1 MEEAIAAAPPLPNEY
16 YDVPGRGVRNISRNR
31 RTTDDRRPLM
41 AALMRIQAT
50 PSAWFSL
57 SSLVFLWGSPVT
69 GRRSVPNQVRLPSL
83 PMAKSGK
90 LQTSLEYA
98 LARAILSGLGILPR
112 RAAIAIGLTV
122 GRIGYFLSGSLRR
135 TGIRNLEIAFPEMA
149 EDERRRILRG
159 CFESLGR
166 LLGEFSQLARATPE
180 KLRKLIEYDEVGL
193 AHLREAEKNKR
204 GVIFLT
210 GHLGVWELHS
220 FGWSALEYPLS
231 FLVRPL
237 DNPRVE
243 EMVEG
248 IRTRFG
254 NRAIDKQSAARQALR
269 VLRQGGTLGILSDLN
284 TQTREGVFVPFFGK
298 LACTTAGI
306 ATLALKTDAVV
317 IPTCAVWDRKRKRYF
332 FHGDPPVELV
342 RTGDHNKDVEVNTA
356 RFAAAVERMIR
367 LYPDQWLWIHKRW
380 KTRPEGEV
388 DVYKQARGEKGN
400 G

>member
-1 MEEAIAAAPPLPNEY
+1 MSRAAAF
-16 YDVPGRGVRNISRNR
+16 NISRNR
-31 RTTDDRRPLM
+31 RTTDDRRLTIQELQPEDLTAPIQSGHCFGM
-41 AALMRIQAT
+41 QALAFCH
-50 PSAWFSL
+50 PSSIR
-57 SSLVFLWGSPVT
+57 
-69 GRRSVPNQVRLPSL
+69 GRRSIVSRVRLPSL
-83 PMAKSGK
+83 PMAKPGK

-98 LARAILSGLGILPR
+98 LARAILSSLGILPR
-112 RAAIAIGLTV
+112 RAAVAIGLTV
-122 GRIGYFLSGSLRR
+122 GRIVYLLPGGLRR

-166 LLGEFSQLARATPE
+166 LLGEFSQLHRATPE

-243 EMVEG
+243 EMVEA

-317 IPTCAVWDRKRKRYF
+317 IPTCAVWDRKRRRYF

-342 RTGDHNKDVEVNTA
+342 RTGDHNKDIELNTA

-380 KTRPEGEV
+380 KTRPPGEP
-388 DVYKQARGEKGN
+388 DVYQ
-400 G
+400 